1 MRQAPRSSSFFVSA
15 LCATALLAS
24 ACSSSSTTD
33 AAVATDAAVTSDA
46 GGTLYARLGNRAGI
60 AAAVDAIVVRELA
73 DPEIAS
79 YFYFQVT
86 PGRSGMPPVDGH
98 PNVAQ
103 LKSCLVNQLA
113 NAIKYN
119 RPRGQVVIEA
129 EPGERFVCL
138 RVRDTGR
145 GLNPEQLSH
154 LFEPFNRLG
163 LDHEGIEGS
172 GIGLTV
178 VKALVESMGGQV
190 HASSL
195 VGHGTVFEF
204 TLPASAGVAAPEP
217 LQVDPSPAA
226 TRPQRSGTLLYI
238 EDNSV
243 NVLLVEE
250 LVKTLPGL
258 RIVCEGTGA
267 AGVARAL
274 SLRPDVILVDL
285 QLPDFDGFEV
295 LRQLRAR
302 PETAA
307 TPCIAL
313 SANAMPEDI
322 ARGLA
327 SGFDD
332 YWTKPIKF
340 KPFIDAL
347 ERLFPGAAPA
357 MPLKVPEAPGP
368 AA

>member
-1 MRQAPRSSSFFVSA
+1 M
-15 LCATALLAS
+15 
-24 ACSSSSTTD
+24 
-33 AAVATDAAVTSDA
+33 
-46 GGTLYARLGNRAGI
+46 
-60 AAAVDAIVVRELA
+60 LA
-73 DPEIAS
+73 DPIRLR
-79 YFYFQVT
+79 QVLI
-86 PGRSGMPPVDGH
+86 
-98 PNVAQ
+98 N
-103 LKSCLVNQLA
+103 LLA

-119 RPRGQVVIEA
+119 RPRGQVVIES

-163 LDHEGIEGS
+163 LDNEGIEGS

-178 VKALVESMGGQV
+178 VKALVEGMGGHVQ
-190 HASSL
+190 ASSL
-195 VGHGTVFEF
+195 VGHGTVFEL
-204 TLPASAGVAAPEP
+204 TLPASSGEPAPEAP
-217 LQVDPSPAA
+217 HAEPPATA
-226 TRPQRSGTLLYI
+226 RRPQRSGTLLYI

-258 RIVCEGTGA
+258 RIVSEGTGA

-307 TPCIAL
+307 IACIAL

-340 KPFIDAL
+340 KPFLDAL

-357 MPLKVPEAPGP
+357 LTAPEVPGP